1 MSIGKTGGCRM
12 KYNIKI
18 YDQNMKE
25 QARLENAY
33 DISYT
38 MKLNALC
45 TCSFKLPKDD
55 KKTAYCQ
62 PFYFVELFDSGE
74 RVELFRILPQTI
86 TTDEASYIEYQCEH
100 VLATLMDDVMFKYHQ
115 IGNNGVY
122 TDRVIRYVL
131 DHQEVKRW
139 KLGDCD
145 FRRQFEYKWENE
157 NLLASLFSIPKPFVE
172 KYKWTFETTGYPWT
186 LSLKKIDNKAKS
198 DIRYRKNLVGIEKTV
213 DPTNIV
219 TRLYALGFGEGDNQL
234 DFAKINGGKAY
245 IEKNVAKYGLKS
257 SILTDRRFESPETLL
272 AYAKAMLDGLSEPY
286 ISYKVNTVDLS
297 IVDKRKYSEFKVGDI
312 VSIKDEDF
320 GDDKLFPIISIT
332 KKDVK
337 GSPYDIS
344 LEIANKKQDISGS
357 ISDLMERA
365 RINDTYAQGA
375 TNLMQ
380 MAFVDNADPKYPAKF
395 KFYIPNEMARINKL
409 ILNYTLEPFRA
420 YSKATK
426 GGGKVSDTTSSG
438 GGDWTSTESGGGDW
452 TSTDSGGGDWTS
464 TDSGGGGYTTSGVD
478 RYIGGGKGHNHGVQ
492 NGAVMR
498 DGQGKYMGTFWESGD
513 HEHRIDLP
521 NHSHQVRIPSH
532 SHQVRIPSHSHSVRI
547 ESHKHQFTIP
557 DHTHDIEY
565 GMYQGSSARSAT
577 LRVDGIYV
585 GNTNTEVDIIPYLS
599 KDKGGRI
606 QRGTWHT
613 VEIVP
618 DGLTRVNA
626 SLFIQLFTT
635 SRGGGDY

>member
-1 MSIGKTGGCRM
+1 
-12 KYNIKI
+12 
-18 YDQNMKE
+18 
-25 QARLENAY
+25 
-33 DISYT
+33 
-38 MKLNALC
+38 
-45 TCSFKLPKDD
+45 
-55 KKTAYCQ
+55 
-62 PFYFVELFDSGE
+62 
-74 RVELFRILPQTI
+74 
-86 TTDEASYIEYQCEH
+86 
-100 VLATLMDDVMFKYHQ
+100 
-115 IGNNGVY
+115 
-122 TDRVIRYVL
+122 
-131 DHQEVKRW
+131 
-139 KLGDCD
+139 
-145 FRRQFEYKWENE
+145 
-157 NLLASLFSIPKPFVE
+157 
-172 KYKWTFETTGYPWT
+172 
-186 LSLKKIDNKAKS
+186 
-198 DIRYRKNLVGIEKTV
+198 
-213 DPTNIV
+213 
-219 TRLYALGFGEGDNQL
+219 
-234 DFAKINGGKAY
+234 
-245 IEKNVAKYGLKS
+245 
-257 SILTDRRFESPETLL
+257 
-272 AYAKAMLDGLSEPY
+272 
-286 ISYKVNTVDLS
+286 
-297 IVDKRKYSEFKVGDI
+297 
-312 VSIKDEDF
+312 
-320 GDDKLFPIISIT
+320 
-332 KKDVK
+332 
-337 GSPYDIS
+337 
-344 LEIANKKQDISGS
+344 
-357 ISDLMERA
+357 MERA

-380 MAFVDNADPKYPAKF
+380 MAFVDNADRNYPAKF

-409 ILNYTLEPFRA
+409 ILNYTLEAFRA

-532 SHQVRIPSHSHSVRI
+532 SHQVRIPSHTHSVRI

-577 LRVDGIYV
+577 LRVDGVYV
-585 GNTNTEVDIIPYLS
+585 GNTDKEVNIIPYLS